1 MCDTFNDARH
11 LGAIR
16 GRLLAASVS
25 TTIDGR
31 NENSAAWTNL
41 YKNAPADIGY
51 LLRAIANR
59 DNALR
64 AILTRVETTRAS
76 IDMGTDDDLISIG
89 RAVEADY
96 AIRAYALELAR
107 QIETGE
113 QTAHT
118 RHHGKGH

>member
-1 MCDTFNDARH
+1 MRDTFNDARY

-31 NENSAAWTNL
+31 NKNSAAWTNL
-41 YKNAPADIGY
+41 YKNAPADITY
-51 LLRAIANR
+51 LLKAIANR

-76 IDMGTDDDLISIG
+76 ISMGTDDDIVSIG
-89 RAVEADY
+89 RALEADY
-96 AIRAYALELAR
+96 AIRAYALEIAR
-107 QIETGE
+107 QIDTGE
-113 QTAHT
+113 QITHPQ
-118 RHHGKGH
+118 HHGKGN